1 MNTAE
6 TEQKLIGFLT
16 NQIKGLLTE
25 NEKDILRGYHNA
37 GEDTFSISAS
47 IKLSGTKEVIES
59 DTTIGFTLEKIKAN
73 SKFTIDMNQLSM
85 FTHETGEAM
94 AANNDNS
101 PQAA

>member
-1 MNTAE
+1 MNDTKE
-6 TEQKLIGFLT
+6 NFIDFLT

-37 GEDTFSISAS
+37 GEDTFTISAS

-59 DTTIGFTLEKIKAN
+59 DTTIGFTLEKVKAN

>member
-1 MNTAE
+1 MNDTKE
-6 TEQKLIGFLT
+6 KFIDLLT
-16 NQIKGLLTE
+16 NQNKGMLME

-59 DTTIGFTLEKIKAN
+59 DTTIGFTLEKVKAN

-85 FTHETGEAM
+85 FSHETGEAM

>member
-1 MNTAE
+1 MNDTKE
-6 TEQKLIGFLT
+6 NFIGFLT
-16 NQIKGLLTE
+16 NQVKGLLTE
-25 NEKDILRGYHNA
+25 NENDILRGYHNA

-59 DTTIGFTLEKIKAN
+59 DTTIGFTLEKVKAN